1 MAARLPRYSLSAVQV
16 LVARK
21 QYLITSSARRG
32 ATELGF
38 DETDIVDCVA
48 GLSSGQF
55 YKSMRSL
62 RSVDTWQDVYR
73 PFFQGIALYVK
84 VQMVGTD
91 PTDLSV
97 IISFKRL

>member
-1 MAARLPRYSLSAVQV
+1 MPRRSS
-16 LVARK
+16 R
-21 QYLITSSARRG
+21 SARRG